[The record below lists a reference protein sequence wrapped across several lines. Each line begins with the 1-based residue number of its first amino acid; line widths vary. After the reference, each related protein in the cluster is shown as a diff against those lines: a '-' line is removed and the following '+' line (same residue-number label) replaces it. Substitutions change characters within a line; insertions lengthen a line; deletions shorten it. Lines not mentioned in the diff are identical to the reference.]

1 MNQENLKPFNTLT
14 EEKQREI
21 ASKGGKASV
30 EARRKKKVFKEAIE
44 KQLGHNLSKISLA
57 MNVVPNINAN
67 PFIVPIMIYD
77 KVIYYT
83 SLYL

>member
-1 MNQENLKPFNTLT
+1 MHHYLLKDVYIHAEHLFFF
-14 EEKQREI
+14 I
-21 ASKGGKASV
+21 
-30 EARRKKKVFKEAIE
+30 
-44 KQLGHNLSKISLA
+44 LGHNLSKISLA

-83 SLYL
+83 SLYTCDFFLKPLSKMPKHTQKLQAIDL